1 MTELS
6 PSSEGGQPSPLVME
20 SEAKLGGVD
29 MTVDLL
35 WNECH
40 TPSKA
45 LTH

>member
-6 PSSEGGQPSPLVME
+6 SSSEGQPSPLVME

-40 TPSKA
+40 TVK
-45 LTH
+45 H